1 MTAAAESTP
10 ESATETTPETDPG
23 AESAAPIEPEADA
36 VPDEDP
42 SQVGAEAEPEPEA
55 TPEPEAEAGPSA
67 GAESEPA
74 AETAAASEPAA
85 EEEPEAAKD
94 SVITSAVPH
103 PSAVPGPRK
112 ADAEPA
118 DSSAASADTEPWGRV
133 DDDGTVSVREADG
146 WRVVGQYPDGTA
158 EEALAYY
165 RRKFSDLAS
174 EVALL
179 EVRHRR
185 GGAPAADLR
194 STAKA
199 LHAKLQDAAAVGN
212 LAALDARVLAL
223 TGELTEA
230 SATEAAAS
238 RQAVDDAVRARTE
251 LVEKAEALAARDHRS
266 VQ

>member
-1 MTAAAESTP
+1 MTDADVVLGMIDPALRRRHDRARSRPVKRALERGVGDRIGLST
-10 ESATETTPETDPG
+10 
-23 AESAAPIEPEADA
+23 
-36 VPDEDP
+36 
-42 SQVGAEAEPEPEA
+42 
-55 TPEPEAEAGPSA
+55 
-67 GAESEPA
+67 
-74 AETAAASEPAA
+74 ETAAYAVHEMVSENMASAARVHRGERTWA

-94 SVITSAVPH
+94 SVITPAVPH

-223 TGELTEA
+223 TV
-230 SATEAAAS
+230 S
-238 RQAVDDAVRARTE
+238 
-251 LVEKAEALAARDHRS
+251 
-266 VQ
+266 